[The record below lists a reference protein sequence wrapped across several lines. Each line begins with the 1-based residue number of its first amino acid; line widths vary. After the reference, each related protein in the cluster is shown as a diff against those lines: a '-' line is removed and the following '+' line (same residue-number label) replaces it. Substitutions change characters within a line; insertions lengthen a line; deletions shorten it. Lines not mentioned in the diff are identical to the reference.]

1 MGLKNDNDPID
12 NNTVVRIASLSK
24 SFASV
29 AIMQLVEKK
38 KLSLN
43 TSISKALGF
52 DVKNP
57 YYPEIDITLEMLM
70 SHQSSIVDCDPN
82 Y

>member
-1 MGLKNDNDPID
+1 
-12 NNTVVRIASLSK
+12 
-24 SFASV
+24 
-29 AIMQLVEKK
+29 MQLVEKK